1 MKRQLALLDYAVGA
15 LSRRGRRNLAIMLGL
30 AALVSMWSATVFL
43 AEALRVEYRGLV
55 SGLPDLTVQRLIAGR
70 PALIAE
76 DDRRAIEAL
85 ELPGLRAIHPRVWGY
100 LYVAPLEGNVVVLGI
115 RGSERQS
122 ALIDGAWP
130 EVDREIVIGQAIA
143 RMLGLRVGDQIS
155 LRPPAE
161 RTSVALIVS
170 GILDPRTAALGGD
183 FIMATEAKARSLLG
197 VPPEMATD
205 LTIEL
210 TREEE
215 AEVVSTAIA
224 EHIPGARVI
233 DRRLVA
239 RTYELTFDTRAG
251 FVGIALLPALL
262 AAMLLAWERWT
273 GLGENERREIGILK
287 ATGFSTADVLALR
300 MWESGLVAS
309 AGAILGVVV
318 AYVHV
323 FVLGA
328 PGLRESLFGWST
340 LHADLTLAPAFDVIE
355 ALTIMG
361 GVVLPFV
368 AISVVPAWRAAMLDP
383 DRLLRGSV

>member
-1 MKRQLALLDYAVGA
+1 MKRQLALLDHALGA
-15 LSRRGRRNLAIMLGL
+15 MGRRRNRNLAITLGL

-43 AEALRVEYRGLV
+43 AESLRSEYRALV

-70 PALIAE
+70 PALIS
-76 DDRRAIEAL
+76 DDDIRAIESL
-85 ELPGLRAIHPRVWGY
+85 DLPGVRAIHSRIWGY
-100 LYVAPLEGNVVVLGI
+100 LYVSPLEGNIVVMGL
-115 RGSERQS
+115 RDSQDPE
-122 ALIDGAWP
+122 LIDGDWP
-130 EVDREIVIGQAIA
+130 RHDHEIVIGTAIA

-161 RTSVALIVS
+161 HTAVALIVS
-170 GILDPRTAALGGD
+170 GILDPRTSALGGD
-183 FIMATEAKARSLLG
+183 FIMTTRARARSLLG

-205 LTIEL
+205 LVIEL

-215 AEVVSTAIA
+215 ANVVSAAIA
-224 EHIPGARVI
+224 DHVQGARVI

-239 RTYELTFDTRAG
+239 RTYELTFDARAG

-300 MWESGLVAS
+300 MWESGLVAL
-309 AGAILGVVV
+309 AGAVIGVLL

-328 PGLRESLFGWST
+328 PGLRDALFGWSS
-340 LHADLTLAPAFDVIE
+340 LRADLTLAPAFDITQ
-355 ALTIMG
+355 ALTIIG
-361 GVVLPFV
+361 AVVLPFI

>member
-1 MKRQLALLDYAVGA
+1 MNRQIALLEHALGA
-15 LSRRGRRNLAIMLGL
+15 MRRRGRRNLAIVLGL
-30 AALVSMWSATVFL
+30 AALVALWSATVFL
-43 AEALRVEYRGLV
+43 AESLRLEYRALI

-70 PALIAE
+70 PALVAE
-76 DDRRAIEAL
+76 NEIHAIESL
-85 ELPGLRAIHPRVWGY
+85 DLPGVRAIHSRVWGY
-100 LYVAPLEGNVVVLGI
+100 LYVSPLEGNIVVMGLGD
-115 RGSERQS
+115 SQNPE
-122 ALIDGAWP
+122 LIDGDWP
-130 EVDREIVIGQAIA
+130 RHDDEIVIGTAIA

-161 RTSVALIVS
+161 RTSLALIVS
-170 GILDPRTAALGGD
+170 GILDPRTAALGSD
-183 FIMATEAKARSLLG
+183 FVMTTQTRARSLLG
-197 VPPEMATD
+197 VPSEMATD
-205 LTIEL
+205 LVIEL

-215 AEVVSTAIA
+215 ANVVSTAIA
-224 EHIPGARVI
+224 DHIEGARVI

-300 MWESGLVAS
+300 MWESGLVAFS
-309 AGAILGVVV
+309 GAVIGIVV

-323 FVLGA
+323 FVMGA
-328 PGLRESLFGWST
+328 PGLRDALFGWSS
-340 LHADLTLAPAFDVIE
+340 LHADLTLAPAFDITQ
-355 ALTIMG
+355 ALTIIG
-361 GVVLPFV
+361 AVVLPFI
-368 AISVVPAWRAAMLDP
+368 AISVVPAWRAAMVDP

>member
-1 MKRQLALLDYAVGA
+1 MKRQLALLDYALGA
-15 LSRRGRRNLAIMLGL
+15 LRRRSRRNLAIMLGL

-43 AEALRVEYRGLV
+43 AEALRVEYRALV
-55 SGLPDLTVQRLIAGR
+55 SGLPDLTVQRLVAGR

-76 DDRRAIEAL
+76 DDRRAIESL
-85 ELPGLRAIHPRVWGY
+85 ELPGLRAIHARVWGY
-100 LYVAPLEGNVVVLGI
+100 LYVTPLEGNVVVLGM
-115 RGSERQS
+115 RDSDFES
-122 ALIDGAWP
+122 ALVEGAWP
-130 EVDREIVIGQAIA
+130 EEDREIVLGQAIA

-155 LRPPAE
+155 LRPSAE
-161 RTSVALIVS
+161 RASVALIVS

-183 FIMATEAKARSLLG
+183 FVMTTDTMARSLLG

-205 LTIEL
+205 LTIAL

-224 EHIPGARVI
+224 DHIQGARVI

-251 FVGIALLPALL
+251 FVGVALLPALL

-328 PGLRESLFGWST
+328 PGLREALFGWST
-340 LHADLTLAPAFDVIE
+340 LHADLTLAPAFDIIE
-355 ALTIMG
+355 ALTIIG